1 MNTEIILE
9 AMHYFDGGDFGED
22 YLVFTKG
29 SRIRPLNDH
38 VANDDWSYG
47 ELLSI

>member
-1 MNTEIILE
+1 MITEIILE

>member
-1 MNTEIILE
+1 MILTEETLGKIIS
-9 AMHYFDGGDFGED
+9 
-22 YLVFTKG
+22 YLSKDRG
-29 SRIRPLNDH
+29 SDPSNDH